1 MFGLFFSINLQ
12 QKAQICVY
20 VKKNQKKKS
29 LTSPKNNNSFA
40 LLILIF
46 LHLIIFKSNDDPL
59 SVKYDPQMR
68 AEKIMPLTLMHRL
81 LTHIITTVNLCLQ
94 TLNHLIAG
102 LRCCKYSLKCNLVNK
117 TSVHSTRKKFPL
129 KESWRAITHHYYVT
143 KIPGG

>member
-1 MFGLFFSINLQ
+1 M
-12 QKAQICVY
+12 
-20 VKKNQKKKS
+20 
-29 LTSPKNNNSFA
+29 TSPKNNNSFA

-94 TLNHLIAG
+94 TLNHLITG

-117 TSVHSTRKKFPL
+117 TSSFIPH
-129 KESWRAITHHYYVT
+129 
-143 KIPGG
+143 KIPPQRKLKGNHPSLLCDKNTRRVIDPNLLTFVKDINLKIKRSFLLFC